1 MKMPVKLQRGHPI
14 IIGKNNITI
23 AALINFD
30 LRYLT
35 LNYILIFSLTYNSFQ
50 SMFLCKLTTHII
62 IHEISTWSFSN
73 SKIYISFN
81 RGIRSSFETY
91 RQHF

>member
-1 MKMPVKLQRGHPI
+1 MKMRVKVQRGHAI

-35 LNYILIFSLTYNSFQ
+35 LNYIFLIFSLTYNSF
-50 SMFLCKLTTHII
+50 
-62 IHEISTWSFSN
+62 
-73 SKIYISFN
+73 
-81 RGIRSSFETY
+81 
-91 RQHF
+91 